1 MEVRDLRAVQRDAA
15 ILLSLR
21 EWNGGH
27 DRDCHKKKVKI
38 YNDQKLFC
46 IFCFCR
52 CHKTSVLKK
61 PCFHIGMLFV
71 EKFAV
76 CTGWEEWMASAGR

>member
-1 MEVRDLRAVQRDAA
+1 MEVRDLHTVQWDAA

-27 DRDCHKKKVKI
+27 DRDCHKKVKI

-46 IFCFCR
+46 I
-52 CHKTSVLKK
+52 
-61 PCFHIGMLFV
+61 LFL
-71 EKFAV
+71 
-76 CTGWEEWMASAGR
+76 